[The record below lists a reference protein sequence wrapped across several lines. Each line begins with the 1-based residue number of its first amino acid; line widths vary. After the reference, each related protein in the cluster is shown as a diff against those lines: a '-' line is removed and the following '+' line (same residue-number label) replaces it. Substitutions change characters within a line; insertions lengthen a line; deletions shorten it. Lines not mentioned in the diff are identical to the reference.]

1 MICALGAYWYCSG
14 LSMHRDHDIFVKA
27 IRDRT
32 KIRLIYY
39 DGPFCR
45 SFHAK
50 SVVPMDYNPG
60 RHITDESNSYHF
72 WDFDFEEG
80 TEEGTNSAHLV
91 LKPNQIESMRLDKE
105 TFEPAELRKRLPLED
120 RKQWRRWFLKRD
132 WGPKFS

>member
-1 MICALGAYWYCSG
+1 
-14 LSMHRDHDIFVKA
+14 MHRDHDIFVKA

-45 SFHAK
+45 GFHAE

-60 RHITDESNSYHF
+60 RRITDKSDSYSF
-72 WDFDFEEG
+72 WDFEES
-80 TEEGTNSAHLV
+80 TNGSHLV
-91 LKPNQIESMRLDKE
+91 LKPNQIESMKLDKE
-105 TFEPAELRKRLPLED
+105 TFEPSEFMRRNRK
-120 RKQWRRWFLKRD
+120 KWRRWFVKRD